1 MDPRTIDKLGTEAW
15 TTKVEPA
22 IERALRL
29 LSDDELEAVARLI
42 GYGEDKMEE
51 LIALYKAKAMN
62 VGMWYDPEG
71 IMAVYHQG
79 RLDTG
84 K

>member
-42 GYGEDKMEE
+42 GYGEDKIDGPGFWTRSLAADLVNDRRTRRGERGQFVFVE
-51 LIALYKAKAMN
+51 TRA
-62 VGMWYDPEG
+62 
-71 IMAVYHQG
+71 
-79 RLDTG
+79 
-84 K
+84 